1 MIDWADEGVVLSAR
15 KHGEAAAIVNLLTRA
30 HGRHAGLVR
39 GGAGR
44 RLRGVLQP
52 GNEVAARWRARLEEH
67 LGTYTVELTRERAS
81 RLLGDALAL
90 AGLSAACA
98 LSQVALPEREPHAA
112 LHEGLV
118 ALLEALEGA
127 PDWAARYVRWELGLL
142 RELGFGLDLSC
153 CAATGVRDWLAYV
166 SPRSGQAVSEAAAAP
181 WRDKLL
187 PLPAFLITG
196 LIAGADEVAADDVAR
211 GLELTGFFLERRV
224 FAPHDQSVP
233 AARARFVERFARANT
248 ISGDITGS

>member
-1 MIDWADEGVVLSAR
+1 MIDWADQGVVLSAR
-15 KHGEAAAIVNLLTRA
+15 RHGESAAIVNILTRD

-44 RLRGVLQP
+44 RARGILQP

-67 LGTYTVELTRERAS
+67 LGTYTVELKRERAS
-81 RLLGDALAL
+81 RFLGDALRL

-98 LSQVALPEREPHAA
+98 MSQAALPEREPHAA
-112 LHEGLV
+112 LHEDLV
-118 ALLEALEGA
+118 ALLEAMEA
-127 PDWAARYVRWELGLL
+127 PPDWAPSYVRWELGLL

-153 CAATGVRDWLAYV
+153 CAATGARDGLAYV

-187 PLPAFLITG
+187 PLPAFLIEGT
-196 LIAGADEVAADDVAR
+196 DDVAADDVAR